1 MRHTVDQVFPVPR
14 FVKPRAL
21 RQTWLKDVGWHE
33 APRYREHLG
42 LAELADF
49 LEVAGE
55 RLDYVKLLPA
65 QIINAPRAWLERKIA
80 TYHRNRV
87 ATYLDHTYFLAAY
100 GHGTV
105 EPAIALAG
113 ELGVRAIEFMNTGSD
128 VTPQQWRR
136 WRAQAA
142 EQGLQAIFEY
152 HPPHHW
158 DPAEPERASAADE
171 ILQAA
176 APFLDAGAVKLMIDH
191 DEFDLLGAS
200 AEEKLGRLVARL
212 GLETLV
218 FEVASPK
225 DGPDKWQRH
234 LTDYFR
240 LFGADCNVANLMPSQ
255 VLAVEPLRQAAQE
268 EENG

>member
-1 MRHTVDQVFPVPR
+1 MPHTVDQIFPVPR
-14 FVKPRAL
+14 FVKPRPL

-33 APRYREHLG
+33 APGYREHLG

-49 LEVAGE
+49 LEVAGA

-80 TYHRNRV
+80 TYHGNVV
-87 ATYLDHTYFLAAY
+87 ATYLDHTYFLTAY
-100 GHGTV
+100 RHGTV

-113 ELGVRAIEFMNTGSD
+113 ELGVRAIEFMNTGAD
-128 VTPQQWRR
+128 VTPGCWQR

-142 EQGLQAIFEY
+142 EHGLQVIFEY

-158 DPAEPERASAADE
+158 DPAEPVRASGADE

-176 APFLDAGAVKLMIDH
+176 TPFLDGGAVKLMIDH
-191 DEFDLLGAS
+191 DEFDLMGDH
-200 AEEKLGRLVARL
+200 AEEELSPLVARL
-212 GLETLV
+212 GLATLV

-225 DGPDKWQRH
+225 DGAEKWHRH

-240 LFGADCNVANLMPSQ
+240 RFGPDCNVANLMPSQ
-255 VLAVEPLRQAAQE
+255 VMAVEPLREAQR
-268 EENG
+268 GDA

>member
-1 MRHTVDQVFPVPR
+1 MPHAIEHVFPVPP
-14 FVKPRAL
+14 FVKPRTL
-21 RQTWLKDVGWHE
+21 RQTWLKDVGYHE
-33 APRYREHLG
+33 APGYREHLG

-49 LEVAGE
+49 LEVAGP

-80 TYHRNRV
+80 IYHRNRV

-100 GHGTV
+100 RHDAV

-113 ELGVRAIEFMNTGSD
+113 ELGMRAIEFMNTGTD
-128 VTPQQWRR
+128 VTPRR
-136 WRAQAA
+136 WQRWRTLAA
-142 EQGLQAIFEY
+142 DHDLQVIFEY

-158 DPAEPERASAADE
+158 DAAEPVRASGADE

-176 APFLDAGAVKLMIDH
+176 TPFLDGGAVKLMIDH
-191 DEFDLLGAS
+191 DEFDLMGDH
-200 AEEKLGRLVARL
+200 AEEELSPLVARL
-212 GLETLV
+212 GLATLV

-225 DGPDKWQRH
+225 DGAEKWHRH

-240 LFGADCNVANLMPSQ
+240 RFGPDCNVANLMPSQ
-255 VLAVEPLRQAAQE
+255 VMAVEPLREAQR
-268 EENG
+268 GDA

>member
-1 MRHTVDQVFPVPR
+1 MPHTVDQVFPVPR
-14 FVKPRAL
+14 FVKPRPL

-80 TYHRNRV
+80 TYHDHGV
-87 ATYLDHTYFLAAY
+87 TTYLDHTYFMAAY

-113 ELGVRAIEFMNTGSD
+113 ELGVRAVEFMNTGSD
-128 VTPQQWRR
+128 VTPHRWRR

-142 EQGLQAIFEY
+142 EQGMQVIFEY

-158 DPAEPERASAADE
+158 DPAEPERASGADE
-171 ILQAA
+171 MLQAA

-191 DEFDLLGAS
+191 DEFDLLGER
-200 AEEKLGRLVARL
+200 AEEELGRLVARL
-212 GLETLV
+212 GLEKLV

-234 LTDYFR
+234 LSDYFR

-255 VLAVEPLRQAAQE
+255 VLAVEPLRQARE
-268 EENG
+268 EDKG